1 MVVLY
6 VDSLKGNW
14 EFSCFSWSF
23 PLRKVLTS
31 QKIEFQQKFPTL
43 VHVIEGL
50 KELPVQH
57 DGTMQEWLKFNFKGI
72 YEPDCN
78 HILTALI
85 RHGRYKKNK
94 WVWPWVELLQNELL
108 EDKPK
113 QKSKNLKEARFNPP
127 RTQFRR
133 AVIRRTPSGT
143 LVDVSENE
151 VPNELSERAFSE
163 RGVTTNTGTLRGVQA
178 SPLNTLHQTSTSNT
192 NLERTLYRFNR

>member
-6 VDSLKGNW
+6 VDSPKRTW

-23 PLRKVLTS
+23 PLRKVPTS
-31 QKIEFQQKFPTL
+31 QKIEFQQKFTTL
-43 VHVIEGL
+43 VDVIEGL

-57 DGTMQEWLKFNFKGI
+57 EGAIQEWLKFNFKGI
-72 YEPDCN
+72 YESDCN
-78 HILTALI
+78 KILTALI

-113 QKSKNLKEARFNPP
+113 QKPKRLKETVFNPP
-127 RTQFRR
+127 RAQFRR
-133 AVIRRTPSGT
+133 AGIRRTPSGT

-151 VPNELSERAFSE
+151 VPNELLEAAFRSI
-163 RGVTTNTGTLRGVQA
+163 RQA
-178 SPLNTLHQTSTSNT
+178 PDTPLDPIQQTWRQFYTDSSDNSW
-192 NLERTLYRFNR
+192 